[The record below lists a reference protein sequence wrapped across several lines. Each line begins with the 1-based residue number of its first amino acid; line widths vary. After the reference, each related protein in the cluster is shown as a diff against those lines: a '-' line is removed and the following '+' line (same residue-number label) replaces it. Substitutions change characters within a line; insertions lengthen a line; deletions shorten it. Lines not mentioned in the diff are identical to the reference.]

1 MILKKTIF
9 AILAITNIVLL
20 RSDNK
25 LDPNDQQ
32 EVILTLDEIRQY
44 QGNLKFGG
52 LSNTGL
58 KKIIECVNNF
68 DRCDHFGLLEAM
80 DQNHPNYKKHI
91 NARQKH
97 FAGIK
102 PDEKQILEFHY
113 KDLVTEDFYNEVI
126 NSKEAPPEAIFINNP
141 FFAYLYCEGF
151 LAAKRATAK

>member
-44 QGNLKFGG
+44 QGN
-52 LSNTGL
+52 SNTGL

-126 NSKEAPPEAIFINNP
+126 NSNGAFAKEIFTHCQWISY
-141 FFAYLYCEGF
+141 AYFKGF
-151 LAAKRATAK
+151 VDGKRAAAK